1 MAATYTT
8 KQGQTWDNIALEVYG
23 DELYADF
30 LMQNNYELLDILI
43 FSAGTTLNTPD
54 IVQEVEGEAP
64 PWVDNEA
71 EEDEEEDDPYA

>member
-64 PWVDNEA
+64 PWVDNES